1 MEIHDNLHYTD
12 STYGNP
18 ERKWQMRSDHILKLF
33 NLPPNGPIP
42 PSYRAYKRI
51 GNVKVLIRPQHQ
63 WWRIKRRV
71 VAQCPK
77 CFKVVCAGHLMQ
89 HMKVHNDRGTSKI

>member
-33 NLPPNGPIP
+33 DLPPNGPIP
-42 PSYRAYKRI
+42 PDHFDSRVI
-51 GNVKVLIRPQHQ
+51 GNVQVMIVPRGYFK
-63 WWRIKRRV
+63 IKRRV
-71 VAQCPK
+71 VAYCPK
-77 CFKVVCAGHLMQ
+77 CKKIVCAGHLMQ
-89 HMKVHNDRGTSKI
+89 HMKVHKKDQEI